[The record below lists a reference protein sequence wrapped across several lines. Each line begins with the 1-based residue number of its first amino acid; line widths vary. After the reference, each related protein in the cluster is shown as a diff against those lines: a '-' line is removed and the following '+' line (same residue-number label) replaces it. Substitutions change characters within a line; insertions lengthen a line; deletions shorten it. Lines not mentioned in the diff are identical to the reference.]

1 VNVGVSMPLAG
12 CLLAGNGRGVSGPA
26 AQGIYGSAERAAL
39 LALELA
45 DCCKSLRDICRPHLI
60 FEGLSKLLLEKWAV
74 PDLKWSVPFFCLVIR
89 PDSEIRLAR
98 YFGQAWSYE
107 RALAV
112 FQNHTLNLI
121 PWDVWYAQA
130 LDNIAYAVC
139 EKDGRQCTHDPLKSS
154 GRSIAKQLL
163 CKQLFQE
170 DMHAIILQATADIAT
185 GLRSTKCKW
194 PESGPP
200 ILHVQSI
207 EDSLYHLS
215 L

>member
-1 VNVGVSMPLAG
+1 M
-12 CLLAGNGRGVSGPA
+12 CQDLLLKGFMAVLSEQP
-26 AQGIYGSAERAAL
+26 L

-45 DCCKSLRDICRPHLI
+45 DSCKSLRDICRPHLI
-60 FEGLSKLLLEKWAV
+60 LEDLSKLLLEKWAV

-139 EKDGRQCTHDPLKSS
+139 EKDGRQCTHDPLKSAEALPS
-154 GRSIAKQLL
+154 SCCVSSFSKRICML
-163 CKQLFQE
+163 
-170 DMHAIILQATADIAT
+170 
-185 GLRSTKCKW
+185 
-194 PESGPP
+194 
-200 ILHVQSI
+200 
-207 EDSLYHLS
+207 
-215 L
+215 